1 LHIDD
6 VAGYHLTTREAGF
19 GRRLEWSENL
29 RLVRDG
35 TEHDSA
41 FVDAHPDGREVDVH
55 VVDVLGDGSATQLHL
70 DP

>member
-1 LHIDD
+1 VHIDD

-29 RLVRDG
+29 RFVRDG

-41 FVDAHPDGREVDVH
+41 FVDAHLPTDVR
-55 VVDVLGDGSATQLHL
+55 
-70 DP
+70 